1 MKKVF
6 VRVSWCLFLSVV
18 FFLFTQE
25 PEAAGIR
32 IGIPNDSGGLIFH
45 YLFGENRSAGFARK
59 NSILLVPLQDC
70 CTTSTEWA
78 LSGDRL
84 DMAVLCPDAARRFLE
99 KDPRFENFGS
109 LLVNADVLIL
119 RPGRKPKKIAVSG
132 KRDYQLRWIRDR
144 FGVSGEPVKMNYA
157 VVPFAYERNLVDGA
171 VVDILK
177 AVHLK
182 GDRLPLAGRAID
194 LTTHLLVGRKNILTG
209 RQGKELAASLEQ
221 GVRDLNDPGRFKAFL
236 QKFAPTPE
244 VQEEVRLW
252 NQMRARFI
260 LPEKMKIPRLEK
272 H

>member
-6 VRVSWCLFLSVV
+6 VRAAWCLFLAVGFS
-18 FFLFTQE
+18 LFARE
-25 PEAAGIR
+25 PEAAALR
-32 IGIPNDSGGLIFH
+32 IGIPNDSGGLIFR
-45 YLFGENRSAGFARK
+45 YLFEKNNKSVGGGENPIK
-59 NSILLVPLQDC
+59 LVPLQDC

-78 LSGDRL
+78 LSGNRL
-84 DMAVLCPDAARRFLE
+84 DVAVLCPDAARRFLA
-99 KDPRFENFGS
+99 KDPRFEIYGS
-109 LLVNADVLIL
+109 LLVNADLLVV

-194 LTTHLLVGRKNILTG
+194 LTTHVLVGRKSLLSG
-209 RQGKELAASLEQ
+209 RPGKELAASLEQ

-236 QKFAPTPE
+236 QKIAPTPE

-252 NQMRARFI
+252 NQMRVRFI